1 MEDIN
6 INIEEEDVFKKI
18 VREIEKKNIIAYY
31 NLDYEDGI
39 IKYFLVFGNKSF
51 LYKDKEEE

>member
-6 INIEEEDVFKKI
+6 TDVEEKDVFKKI

>member
-6 INIEEEDVFKKI
+6 IDIEEKDAFKKI

-39 IKYFLVFGNKSF
+39 IKYFLVFGNENF
-51 LYKDKEEE
+51 LYKK

>member
-6 INIEEEDVFKKI
+6 INIEEEDVFRKI